1 MTKEQFYHQCELNG
15 LILNEVQKKQLDQYL
30 YLLQETNKVMNLTG
44 ITEENEVYEKHY
56 YDCLLASYH
65 LDFENRS
72 LVDVGAGA
80 GFPGL
85 EYAICYPNLNVTL
98 VEPLTK
104 RCNFLSKVKED
115 LKLNN
120 VIIINER
127 SEDFVKNARGKYD
140 YATARAVAKLNILLE
155 IITPLLK
162 INGLFIAL
170 KGRQGEE
177 ELIEASN
184 AIKLLNLKVIDVK
197 KTKLLTV
204 EDERVNIY
212 IRLINTISPKYP
224 RAYSQIKKKPL

>member
-1 MTKEQFYHQCELNG
+1 MTKDQFYDQCKINNLA
-15 LILNEVQKKQLDQYL
+15 LTDLQKEQLDKYL
-30 YLLQETNKVMNLTG
+30 FLLQETNKVMNLTA
-44 ITEENEVYEKHY
+44 ITEEHEVYEKHY
-56 YDCLLASYH
+56 YDCLLASFN
-65 LDFENRS
+65 LDFNNKS
-72 LVDVGAGA
+72 LVDVGTGA

-85 EYAICYPNLNVTL
+85 VYAICYPNLNVTL

-104 RCNFLSKVKED
+104 RCNFLNKVKDE
-115 LKLNN
+115 LNLTN
-120 VIIINER
+120 VQIINQR
-127 SEDFVKNARGKYD
+127 SEDFVKTARGKYD
-140 YATARAVAKLNILLE
+140 FATARAVAKLNILLE

-162 INGLFIAL
+162 INGIFIAL
-170 KGRQGEE
+170 KGRQGED

-212 IRLINTISPKYP
+212 IKLEKMISTKYP

>member
-1 MTKEQFYHQCELNG
+1 MTKDQFYDQCKINNLA
-15 LILNEVQKKQLDQYL
+15 LTDLQKEQLDKYL
-30 YLLQETNKVMNLTG
+30 FLLQETNKVMNLTA
-44 ITEENEVYEKHY
+44 ITEEHEVYEKHY
-56 YDCLLASYH
+56 YDCLLASFN
-65 LDFENRS
+65 LDFNNKS
-72 LVDVGAGA
+72 LVDVGTGA

-85 EYAICYPNLNVTL
+85 VYAICYPNLNVTL

-104 RCNFLSKVKED
+104 RCNFLNKVTDE
-115 LKLNN
+115 LNLTN
-120 VIIINER
+120 VQIINQR
-127 SEDFVKNARGKYD
+127 SEDFVKTARGKYD
-140 YATARAVAKLNILLE
+140 FATARAVAKLNILLE

-162 INGLFIAL
+162 INGIFIAL
-170 KGRQGEE
+170 KGRQGED

-212 IRLINTISPKYP
+212 IKLEKMISTKYP